1 MAREILC
8 IPASSSSSERAFSV
22 GGLICTKNR
31 NNLSPKKV
39 EELALNSAAL
49 KNYIDKNGV
58 PEKKHTIRVD
68 DFELE
73 EDFVLEQTAGDRFP
87 EIYDDAVLDNLDLE
101 DVEESDLV

>member
-1 MAREILC
+1 M
-8 IPASSSSSERAFSV
+8 
-22 GGLICTKNR
+22 
-31 NNLSPKKV
+31 SPKKV

-101 DVEESDLV
+101 DVEESDLVKNLCEFVHICVLKVNFLISK